1 MSACDICG
9 KAANYSA
16 KTGHAVCSLKCE
28 MEVIG
33 LTDLA
38 RNRRLRALLV
48 EARDALK
55 AYDKTWDGSLQGDDF
70 WKFRA
75 KTLND
80 GAALLARLDAEVG
93 P

>member
-48 EARDALK
+48 EALDALRRCQMK
-55 AYDKTWDGSLQGDDF
+55 PWLPGQQG
-70 WKFRA
+70 WEAEVARKE
-75 KTLND
+75 T
-80 GAALLARLDAEVG
+80 LARLDAEVG
-93 P
+93 HG